1 MQLYSEGVQYELK
14 GMMDKAIDRYIA
26 ARLRAD
32 GEIKDLIQGKL
43 DHIAILQIEKA
54 ELLSSQ
60 GKVEQAIKL
69 MENIAHF
76 SKEARD
82 KIPYFEARQ
91 LMQKAEKALKFGFY
105 SKSLDLL
112 DQAFLED
119 KSLNFEVSTL
129 RYQVATH
136 LVEMANKVS
145 DHAELRSAIQMLVD
159 ASTMTGGLGE
169 KNEKIL
175 DELLNKF
182 KSDQEREMSGRID
195 QRMDDVRQ
203 RAITKKI
210 IPPLT
215 IGMTVPDI
223 QSLLGHPKNIVE
235 KKDSNGTSIQLWI
248 YPLEGGGDMY
258 LSFKDYILFKIK
270 KDA

>member
-1 MQLYSEGVQYELK
+1 MGL
-14 GMMDKAIDRYIA
+14 
-26 ARLRAD
+26 
-32 GEIKDLIQGKL
+32 
-43 DHIAILQIEKA
+43 
-54 ELLSSQ
+54 
-60 GKVEQAIKL
+60 
-69 MENIAHF
+69 
-76 SKEARD
+76 
-82 KIPYFEARQ
+82 
-91 LMQKAEKALKFGFY
+91 
-105 SKSLDLL
+105 LDLVL
-112 DQAFLED
+112 LKD

-136 LVEMANKVS
+136 LVEMANEVS
-145 DHAELRSAIQMLVD
+145 DHAELRSAIQLLVD
-159 ASTMTGGLGE
+159 ASAMTGDLGDN
-169 KNEKIL
+169 NEKIL
-175 DELLNKF
+175 NELLSKF
-182 KSDQEREMSGRID
+182 MDDLEREMSGRID
-195 QRMDDVRQ
+195 QRMSVVRQ

-210 IPPLT
+210 IPRLT